1 MYANHNQLKTHLHA
15 YLMAYNFAKRL
26 KALKGKTPW
35 KSILDTWEKN
45 PEYFNTNPNHFL
57 LGLNS

>member
-1 MYANHNQLKTHLHA
+1 MLIIIQLKTHLHA

-35 KSILDTWEKN
+35 KAILDTWEKIQN
-45 PEYFNTNPNHFL
+45 ILILIQTISYWD
-57 LGLNS
+57 